1 MDINLEVLFEKPD
14 KNLNALLIIEPLAP
28 LSMVSSMPG
37 AFYSTL
43 REPSKFHICG
53 AFENVLGWHFDENF
67 KNQHVNAVGESKKN
81 IRSQI
86 KKRVEKHLK
95 KLDKNIELKWAIS
108 EVGYEPLLEHLFDL
122 GLIAKPP
129 MIVYKDLWKQ
139 MRKRSDGYSHPNGTM
154 NLSHEII
161 HRKMDLERTDNKGTT
176 TNPAITKFFEENRDK
191 YPMYYTSVSSR
202 EFISITEGSFKI
214 GLKMNEKLYVEI
226 EKALQ
231 ENNLVYLGT
240 NEGWVNLKIQKL

>member
-1 MDINLEVLFEKPD
+1 MNIDLGVLFEKPD
-14 KNLNALLIIEPLAP
+14 KNLNALLTIEPLAP
-28 LSMVSSMPG
+28 LSMVSSMPRS
-37 AFYSTL
+37 FYNTL

-53 AFENVLGWHFDENF
+53 AFENILGWHFDENF
-67 KNQHVNAVGESKKN
+67 KNQHINKTGETKKN

-95 KLDKNIELKWAIS
+95 KLDRDFKLEWAIS
-108 EVGYEPLLEHLFDL
+108 EVGYEPLLEHLFDV
-122 GLIAKPP
+122 GLIGKPP

-139 MRKRSDGYSHPNGTM
+139 MRKRSDAYSHPNGTM
-154 NLSHEII
+154 NISHEII
-161 HRKMDLERTDNKGTT
+161 HRKMLLEKKKENGTT
-176 TNPAITKFFEENRDK
+176 TNDAITVFYEENRDK

-202 EFISITEGSFKI
+202 EFISISEGNFKI
-214 GLKMNEKLYVEI
+214 GLKMNEKLYLEL
-226 EKALQ
+226 EKALK